1 MPYIH
6 IQTNHPLSKTQQQQL
21 QQETTQLMNALMGKR
36 QEVTVV
42 QVSDQAS
49 EHWSIN
55 GTALNPTQPPAAIVD
70 IKITAGTNTNAEKT
84 ALLAAT
90 TDMLNST
97 LGITQEACYTI
108 IDEIPAAN
116 WGYNGLSQAQRAAQV
131 QSVAQSQSTAQEKG
145 A

>member
-6 IQTNHPLSKTQQQQL
+6 IQTNHPLSNTQQQQL
-21 QQETTQLMNALMGKR
+21 QQETTQLMDALMGKR
-36 QEVTVV
+36 REVTVV

-49 EHWSIN
+49 ERWSVN
-55 GTALNPTQPPAAIVD
+55 GTALSPTQPAAAVVD

-90 TDMLNST
+90 ADMLNST

-116 WGYNGLSQAQRAAQV
+116 WGYNGLSQTQRAAQV
-131 QSVAQSQSTAQEKG
+131 QGVAQSQDTAQEKG